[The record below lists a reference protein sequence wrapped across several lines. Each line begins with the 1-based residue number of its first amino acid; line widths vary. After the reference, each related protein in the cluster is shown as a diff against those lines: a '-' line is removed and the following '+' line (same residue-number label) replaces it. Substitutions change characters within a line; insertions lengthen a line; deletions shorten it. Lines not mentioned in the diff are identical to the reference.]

1 MTEPEHAH
9 HHTAGS
15 WADVEEDSGRF
26 RALLK
31 KYDGDYQ
38 QATDAY
44 LRGEEGDP
52 KDRGGSANPM

>member
-1 MTEPEHAH
+1 MSRRTP
-9 HHTAGS
+9 S
-15 WADVEEDSGRF
+15 RF

-52 KDRGGSANPM
+52 KDRGGSDNPM